1 MTTAS
6 TPPADEPRR
15 VSRRGLLRAGGLTV
29 SLAAVLAACNKK
41 PAPEPG
47 RVGFA
52 PVPTD
57 LAKLD
62 ADDGVRLRTATSIEY
77 TIIDLYGQ
85 IEKSGELKAEDKP
98 LLDRLVQDH
107 KDSAAKLVALTKQAG
122 AEPYECVNQWYVD
135 RVIPPIFTAIN
146 GDESTGVEP
155 SDDPGRDWI
164 STINAFESMAG
175 AMYQGMAET
184 LASPPLRGE
193 VMAIGALSARHAA
206 VSALRNNPPPDGYV
220 SPVVLGREAPQGKE
234 GLIILFAIPTEFG
247 SLAPTQLAIGAPS
260 SAGTRTTIP
269 IDTPAE
275 NSFIYTGMT
284 CPKT

>member
-1 MTTAS
+1 MTTEP

-15 VSRRGLLRAGGLTV
+15 VSRRGLLRGGLTV
-29 SLAAVLAACNKK
+29 SLAAVLAACKK
-41 PAPEPG
+41 KATPEPG

-57 LAKLD
+57 LAQLD

-85 IEKSGELKAEDKP
+85 IEKSGQLKADDKP

-107 KDSAAKLVALTKQAG
+107 QQSAATLVTLTKQAG
-122 AEPYECVNQWYVD
+122 AEPYECVNQWYVN

-146 GDESTGVEP
+146 GDKATDVPP
-155 SDDPGRDWI
+155 SDDPGRDWVA
-164 STINAFESMAG
+164 TINAFESMAG

-184 LASPPLRGE
+184 LASPQLRGQ
-193 VMAIGALSARHAA
+193 VMAIGALSGRHAA
-206 VSALRNNPPPDGYV
+206 VSALRNNPPPAGYV
-220 SPVVLGREAPQGKE
+220 SPVVLGKEAPQPKE
-234 GLIILFAIPTEFG
+234 GLIPLFAIPTEFG
-247 SLAPTQLAIGAPS
+247 SLAPTQLAIGVAS

-275 NSFIYTGMT
+275 NSFVYTGQT
-284 CPKT
+284 CPST